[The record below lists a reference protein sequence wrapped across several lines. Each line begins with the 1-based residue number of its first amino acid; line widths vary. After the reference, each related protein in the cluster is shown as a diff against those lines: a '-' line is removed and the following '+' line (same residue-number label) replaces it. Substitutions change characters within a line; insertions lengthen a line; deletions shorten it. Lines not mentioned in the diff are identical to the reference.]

1 MTLQEKE
8 AFKKSIEEQI
18 EALTLELAQIE
29 KALYPERGEGPSDKV
44 AHLNFK
50 LDQSIQ
56 IQRHREA
63 TKRLN
68 RLKQAYLRID
78 RPDYGL
84 CRECEEPIPLERLK
98 LMPESLYCVDCMNEL
113 GL

>member
-1 MTLQEKE
+1 MTLQEKQ
-8 AFKKSIEEQI
+8 ALKKSIEKEI
-18 EALTLELAQIE
+18 GALGTELARIE

-56 IQRHREA
+56 IQRHREV

-68 RLKQAYLRID
+68 RLKEAYRRVD

-98 LMPESLYCVDCMNEL
+98 LMPESLYCVDCMHEL